1 MKFCM
6 FIINTS
12 NDVYFYVPFGRKT
25 DLIKSERKKKMK
37 SVIVSLARNSKKIVL
52 YLIYVQK
59 N

>member
-25 DLIKSERKKKMK
+25 DLIKSERRKKMK

-52 YLIYVQK
+52 YLIYV
-59 N
+59 